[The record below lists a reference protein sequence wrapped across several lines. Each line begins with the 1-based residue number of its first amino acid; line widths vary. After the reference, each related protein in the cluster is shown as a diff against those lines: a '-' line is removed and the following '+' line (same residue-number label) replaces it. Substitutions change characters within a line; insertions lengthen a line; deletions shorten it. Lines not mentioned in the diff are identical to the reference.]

1 MTATSRSPVTRGS
14 FCRSSEFDATCEASQ
29 SRMQDQRRGNVCG
42 KGEWPGP
49 GITGWR
55 FESSSAHHRKPRSA
69 GFLVLELPLAR
80 WRTRRT
86 PALAF
91 RRRLRL
97 DMRQTARRHRV
108 SDAERYRAVT
118 AARERFLAGD
128 DRVRGVRP
136 EVATSWYRCREQY
149 HVDPGLSQAPAAS
162 AQDESSAEH
171 TLEHEIVFAQLGGAA
186 ASIAG
191 EVESAGGVVTVAD
204 SAGRILTIQG
214 DKETLRRARDSNMAP
229 WSCWSEWA
237 TGTNGMGTAL
247 EAPGPVLI
255 TGPEHWCAGFD
266 EWVCA
271 GVSVRDAVT
280 HDPIAVLDVS
290 TWRAHLPAEAGK
302 WLSRAV
308 GSARAG
314 LRQRARDSGAE
325 LAAAF
330 AQTHA
335 RSGQSV
341 AALDASG
348 KVVIADE
355 GASLFLGVPARVPA
369 LDPAV
374 RWQPGLNLEGLAR
387 HAVKQARNDHGWVG
401 STQIVTELTSEPCR
415 ITLRPVFLADQPIGT
430 LALFGSEVGS
440 SMERER
446 TEPVMSRPARVV
458 GVSGDRMVLLH
469 RPEVHFAEADG
480 NAVWL
485 VTEEGRLQAA
495 VRGIDKL
502 EEELAGGEFLRV
514 HRRFLVNLSCVRAV
528 DRGARGELSLIM
540 DGAARE
546 AVPVSRRNVPAVRRA
561 LGL

>member
-1 MTATSRSPVTRGS
+1 MS
-14 FCRSSEFDATCEASQ
+14 
-29 SRMQDQRRGNVCG
+29 
-42 KGEWPGP
+42 
-49 GITGWR
+49 
-55 FESSSAHHRKPRSA
+55 
-69 GFLVLELPLAR
+69 
-80 WRTRRT
+80 
-86 PALAF
+86 
-91 RRRLRL
+91 
-97 DMRQTARRHRV
+97 QTARRHRIT
-108 SDAERYRAVT
+108 DAERHQAVT

-149 HVDPGLSQAPAAS
+149 HVDPSLTVAPPAS
-162 AQDESSAEH
+162 AQDESSPEH

-186 ASIAG
+186 ASIVP
-191 EVESAGGVVTVAD
+191 EVESLGGVITVTDA
-204 SAGRILTIQG
+204 AGRILTVQG
-214 DKETLRRARDSNMAP
+214 DKETLNRARDSNMAP

-255 TGPEHWCAGFD
+255 SGPEHWCVGFD
-266 EWVCA
+266 EWICA
-271 GVSVRDAVT
+271 GVAVRDAVT
-280 HDPIAVLDVS
+280 RDAVAVLDVS
-290 TWRAHLPAEAGK
+290 TWRAHLPREAAG
-302 WLSRAV
+302 WLSKAV
-308 GSARAG
+308 SNARAG
-314 LRQRARDSGAE
+314 LRQRARDTGAE

-330 AQTHA
+330 GQTRA
-335 RSGQSV
+335 RSGQAL

-374 RWQPGLNLEGLAR
+374 RWQPGLDLRHLAR
-387 HAVKQARNDHGWVG
+387 HAVKQARRDQGWVG
-401 STQIVTELTSEPCR
+401 STQIVTELASEPCR

-430 LALFGSEVGS
+430 LALFGSELGDPVQHD
-440 SMERER
+440 RP
-446 TEPVMSRPARVV
+446 EPVLGRPSRVV

-469 RPEVHFAEADG
+469 LPEVRYAEAHG

-485 VTEEGRLQAA
+485 VTDEGRLEAA

-514 HRRFLVNLSCVRAV
+514 HRRFLVNLSSVRAV
-528 DRGARGELSLIM
+528 DRGQRGELSLIM

-546 AVPVSRRNVPAVRRA
+546 SVPVSRRNVPAVRRA